1 MSELDTLVDQEVEVV
16 DPIRS
21 FVDVLQGAN
30 FANAETLFN
39 DILGDKVQD
48 ALDAE
53 KIAVAD
59 QIFNGVEPEEMEL
72 DDNVESEETEFD
84 DEEVVSEFEENTE
97 ESYEE

>member
-39 DILGDKVQD
+39 DILGDKVQN

-84 DEEVVSEFEENTE
+84 DEVVSEFEESDE
-97 ESYEE
+97 E

>member
-59 QIFNGVEPEEMEL
+59 QIFNGVEPEEMEFEDEVE
-72 DDNVESEETEFD
+72 DDSELEHVEDLELEETE
-84 DEEVVSEFEENTE
+84 
-97 ESYEE
+97 ES

>member
-48 ALDAE
+48 ALDVE

-84 DEEVVSEFEENTE
+84 DEVVSEFEESDE
-97 ESYEE
+97 E

>member
-1 MSELDTLVDQEVEVV
+1 MSEEVLDATVDQEVEVV

-53 KIAVAD
+53 KIAVSD

-72 DDNVESEETEFD
+72 EDESEDDLEVESVEDSEMEETE
-84 DEEVVSEFEENTE
+84 
-97 ESYEE
+97 ES

>member
-72 DDNVESEETEFD
+72 DDNVESEETKFD
-84 DEEVVSEFEENTE
+84 DEVVSEFEESDE
-97 ESYEE
+97 E

>member
-97 ESYEE
+97 ESDEE